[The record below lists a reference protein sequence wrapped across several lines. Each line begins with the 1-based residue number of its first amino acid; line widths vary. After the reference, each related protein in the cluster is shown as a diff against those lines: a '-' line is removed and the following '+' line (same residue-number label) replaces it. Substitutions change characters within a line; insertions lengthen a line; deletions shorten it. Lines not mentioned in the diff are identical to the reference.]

1 MQSITE
7 HKGWHEEITRF
18 FENPSRE
25 SLRDLLK
32 NHYGE
37 LNNYDFKKEW
47 PVFPKVARLTLGLA
61 NSGGGCLIVGVE
73 ERDDKTF
80 DPCGLTNLADKADIQ
95 KGIQKF
101 IPPQL
106 QYVVLDFSYRASE
119 YPKLV
124 DKSFQILLVENT
136 PAYIPFVSRFSS
148 GNDIRANAIYT
159 RRGTSTEEANYEELQ
174 EMFNRRLET
183 GYSSQGELD
192 LDKHLAELR
201 TLFRQVPRYIN
212 PFEQISVFP
221 RNPEYPEEGME
232 AFVIRLIE
240 AKKQIIQ
247 SIALRK

>member
-1 MQSITE
+1 
-7 HKGWHEEITRF
+7 
-18 FENPSRE
+18 
-25 SLRDLLK
+25 
-32 NHYGE
+32 
-37 LNNYDFKKEW
+37 
-47 PVFPKVARLTLGLA
+47 V
-61 NSGGGCLIVGVE
+61 
-73 ERDDKTF
+73 
-80 DPCGLTNLADKADIQ
+80 DKADIQ

-106 QYVVLDFSYRASE
+106 QYEVLNFSYRASE

-124 DKSFQILLVENT
+124 GKSFQILLVGNT
-136 PAYIPFVSRFSS
+136 PAYIPFVSRSD
-148 GNDIRANAIYT
+148 GDGIRANALYT

-201 TLFRQVPRYIN
+201 ALFRQVPQYIN

-221 RNPEYPEEGME
+221 RNPNYPEESME
-232 AFVIRLIE
+232 TFVIRLIE

-247 SIALRK
+247 SIVLRE